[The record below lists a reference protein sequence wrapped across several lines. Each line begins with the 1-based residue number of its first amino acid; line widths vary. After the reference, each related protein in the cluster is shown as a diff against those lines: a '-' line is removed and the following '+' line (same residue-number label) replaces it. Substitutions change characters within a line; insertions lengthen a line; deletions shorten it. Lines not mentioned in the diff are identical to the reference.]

1 MLIKIKNLNLKTAI
15 GIYDW
20 EKDFQRE
27 IVINVEMEI
36 NQEKSTFSDDISD
49 AVDYDTIVAK
59 IKDLIAKNHYNLVEK
74 MAAEVLNIAMLDSRV
89 KRAKVEIDKVGSLEN
104 LGSFAVVIEKSR

>member
-1 MLIKIKNLNLKTAI
+1 MLIKIKNLNLKTPI
-15 GIYDW
+15 GIHDW

-27 IVINVEMEI
+27 IIINVEMETGHEI
-36 NQEKSTFSDDISD
+36 STLSDDISD
-49 AVDYDTIVAK
+49 ALDYDIIVAK
-59 IKDLIAKNHYNLVEK
+59 IKDLIAKNRYNLVEK
-74 MAAEVLNIAMLDSRV
+74 MAAEVLNIAMLDLRV